1 MPALMRAAKLHKRA
15 QRHGAAVPPASA
27 QELAAAAAA
36 LQAAAPGSA
45 GAEQALGRLLECA
58 AALGRAAGV
67 NPEQALQRA
76 NDAFVRAAQARKRLR
91 AGPAPCAGVRLWYRN
106 TWRYKQ

>member
-36 LQAAAPGSA
+36 LQTAAPGSA
-45 GAEQALGRLLECA
+45 GAEQAMGRLLECA

-67 NPEQALQRA
+67 DPEQALQRA
-76 NDAFVRAAQARKRLR
+76 NDAFVRAAQQEN
-91 AGPAPCAGVRLWYRN
+91 V
-106 TWRYKQ
+106 